1 MICIEDS
8 YRFQVP
14 FPERMPE
21 LIPIPQQ
28 ASVESRIVERYAK
41 SIRLRLGLL
50 THLRG
55 EGKLTPEQVHEE
67 FQLLRTQFRQT
78 LKDLGI
84 IVAA

>member
-8 YRFQVP
+8 YRFQIP

-28 ASVESRIVERYAK
+28 ASVESRIVERYVK
-41 SIRLRLGLL
+41 SIDLRLGLL
-50 THLRG
+50 TQLRG
-55 EGKLTPEQVHEE
+55 EGKLTSEE
-67 FQLLRTQFRQT
+67 VQEEIQLLRTQLRRT